1 MFSKPTKSAPPSAK
15 VETPSFAAE
24 PPRKNP
30 QVASLIAGDMV
41 VEGGLSGD
49 VELHIDGVV
58 RGDVRVARL
67 SIGETGSV
75 EGSVQAESIDCRGRV
90 IGSITAQQ
98 VRLYGAAH
106 VDGDITHDQLTM
118 ETGAYFQGRSLKLQR
133 PQSIAAPLELTNV
146 VAAE

>member
-1 MFSKPTKSAPPSAK
+1 MFSKPTRPTPSSTNI
-15 VETPSFAAE
+15 ETPSFTSEA
-24 PPRKNP
+24 RKGP
-30 QVASLIAGDMV
+30 QVASLIAGDLV

-49 VELHIDGVV
+49 VELHIDGAV

-75 EGSVQAESIDCRGRV
+75 EGSIQAESVDCRGRV
-90 IGSITAQQ
+90 VGSITAQQ

-133 PQSIAAPLELTNV
+133 PQSIATPTLELTNV